1 MPKRLL
7 YALGAILLIATVVGV
22 VWQGSFA
29 GNFFTPDDPTQTFV
43 FYALSVLIFLLMVT
57 LGFMLVRIVVKL
69 WIERQHNR
77 LGSRI
82 RTKLVF
88 GALALS
94 VMPVF
99 FMFLFSYYV
108 LNATLQKWFNRPEE
122 HELVSFNKMA
132 GALERETQDTANA
145 EAELLA
151 ATPEIRAGLAGNPS
165 NRTAV
170 ESRWMVQ
177 WLAQFCQSHHI
188 LAVLATPAGA
198 SSPVASCGVF
208 PGPKGPPAVTAQS
221 PVRLGAA
228 VLGSIRLAVAVPV
241 DVAAQEKAI
250 VGYDREFLEL
260 SKQRREIRS
269 TNLQLLFLIALFVL
283 FIATWLAYYLAR
295 QISIPISALLQAA
308 EEVSKG
314 HLSYRVTV
322 NAVDEL
328 AQLVG
333 GFNRMTADLE
343 ANRGELESRR
353 RFTEAIL
360 ESIPTGVI
368 SVDSSGLIQR
378 VNKALEEIFPAAQ
391 LRNATRLDELFSR
404 EDTTEIRYLMNRAL
418 RTGHAA
424 RQFEIRTAETTL
436 HLAITVAAIISSSG
450 AAGRRGS
457 GFVIVI
463 EDTSDLLRAQKAAAW
478 SEVARRVAHEIKN
491 PLTPISL
498 SAERILRVLSRRRAF
513 PPSPSD
519 GTVREC
525 AEIILEETASVKR
538 LVDEFSQFSR
548 LPAAQPVI
556 CDLNTVVASGVSVFE
571 GRLEGIDVQV
581 DLAPDLPPVL
591 VDVEQFKRVVVN
603 LIDNAAEAMQDV
615 PAKFLLV
622 QTRAGLA
629 ETVELTVA
637 DTGCGVTPD
646 QKEKLFL
653 PYFST
658 KGRGTGLGLAIVS
671 HILAEHNSIV
681 RVEDNRPC
689 GAVFTIEV
697 PAVPIDRPVAVPSLM
712 AANS

>member
-7 YALGAILLIATVVGV
+7 YALGAILLLATVVVV
-22 VWQGSFA
+22 VWQGSFSS
-29 GNFFTPDDPTQTFV
+29 NFFVPDDPTQTFI
-43 FYALSVLIFLLMVT
+43 FYALSVLIFLLMLT

-99 FMFLFSYYV
+99 FMVLFSYYV
-108 LNATLQKWFNRPEE
+108 LNNTLQKWFNRPEE

-132 GALERETQDTANA
+132 GALERETQDTAKA
-145 EAELLA
+145 EAELLGA
-151 ATPEIRAGLAGNPS
+151 APEVRAALGA
-165 NRTAV
+165 NRAPIDPH
-170 ESRWMVQ
+170 
-177 WLAQFCQSHHI
+177 WLDQFCQSHH
-188 LAVLATPAGA
+188 VLAASIIPTGAAVPA
-198 SSPVASCGVF
+198 ASCGAF
-208 PGPKGPPAVTAQS
+208 PRVSEPPAVVVQS
-221 PVRLGAA
+221 PIQQGKLALGT
-228 VLGSIRLAVAVPV
+228 IRLAVAVPV

-269 TNLQLLFLIALFVL
+269 TNLQLLFLIALFIL

-295 QISIPISALLQAA
+295 QITGPISALLQAA

-378 VNKALEEIFPAAQ
+378 VNKALEEIFPAPQ
-391 LRNATRLDELFSR
+391 LHNATRLDELFSR

-424 RQFEIRTAETTL
+424 RQFEIRTAATTL
-436 HLAITVAAIISSSG
+436 HLAITVAAIVSSSG
-450 AAGRRGS
+450 VAGRRGS

-491 PLTPISL
+491 PLTPIAL
-498 SAERILRVLSRRRAF
+498 SAERILRVLSRHRAF

-519 GTVREC
+519 GVLREC

-548 LPAAQPVI
+548 LPAAQPVL
-556 CDLNTVVASGVSVFE
+556 CDLNSVVSSGVSVFE
-571 GRLEGIDVQV
+571 GRLEGIEVQV
-581 DLAPDLPPVL
+581 DLAPDLPPVF

-603 LIDNAAEAMQDV
+603 LIDNAAEAMQEV

-622 QTRAGLA
+622 QTRAGAA

-671 HILAEHNSIV
+671 HILAEHNASV

-689 GAVFTIEV
+689 GAVFTVEV
-697 PAVPIDRPVAVPSLM
+697 PAVTSDKPAVASDKP
-712 AANS
+712 AAPALTAIEA